1 MNITLEGKV
10 CNFDKV
16 SANNTIY
23 SSNCRITFPEIVPLT
38 ILEDD
43 TGIYRTIGECKVE
56 EREDGLYAKAIMT
69 DTVPFHSRGLFDKFY
84 VFGLYHVDEEN
95 IMENNG
101 VITINGECLDSIF
114 MIPKEKSADITLSLD
129 IVPSHYSKI
138 KTCCIENGPGVRT
151 SVFFSGCRRHCP
163 GCHNQEAWDFE
174 HGKDFNWDTIQDILK
189 TIEPEWVSG
198 LSILGGEP
206 LEPENLYWVARLIA
220 AFREKFG
227 HEKTIWLYTGYTY
240 EDILLNSSWDV
251 YHVVNS
257 VDVLVDGPYLEAEK
271 DAGLAY
277 RGSRNQRM
285 IDIPKTKNSYE
296 IVLWEWDA

>member
-1 MNITLEGKV
+1 MKLTATITSFGKMNEKGMIIDQDTKV
-10 CNFDKV
+10 TYPEKV
-16 SANNTIY
+16 PIRAEDGTI
-23 SSNCRITFPEIVPLT
+23 
-38 ILEDD
+38 
-43 TGIYRTIGECKVE
+43 IGECHVE
-56 EREDGLYAKAIMT
+56 RREDGLY
-69 DTVPFHSRGLFDKFY
+69 
-84 VFGLYHVDEEN
+84 
-95 IMENNG
+95 G
-101 VITINGECLDSIF
+101 VIDQVPQQICESI
-114 MIPKEKSADITLSLD
+114 KSKFNFSN
-129 IVPSHYSKI
+129 PQSHYSKI

-163 GCHNQEAWDFE
+163 GCHNQEAWYFE
-174 HGKDFNWDTIQDILK
+174 HGKDFNWNTIQDILK

-206 LEPENLYWVARLIA
+206 LEPENLYWVTRLIA

-227 HEKTIWLYTGYTY
+227 PEKTIWLYTGYTY
-240 EDILLNSSWDV
+240 EDILLNLSWDV
-251 YHVVNS
+251 YHVITS